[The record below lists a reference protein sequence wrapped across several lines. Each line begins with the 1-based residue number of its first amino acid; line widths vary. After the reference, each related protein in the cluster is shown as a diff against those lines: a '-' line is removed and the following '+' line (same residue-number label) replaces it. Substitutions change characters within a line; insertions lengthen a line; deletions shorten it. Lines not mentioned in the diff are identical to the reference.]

1 MSELPPSRSDTSF
14 SSDSRSA
21 NKEADYIERFCFFS
35 NHRVTQG
42 KVSSAKMAESGTVW
56 KSDYPRR
63 HIYFLGT
70 LGLLLGL
77 GIIVLEVSY

>member
-1 MSELPPSRSDTSF
+1 M
-14 SSDSRSA
+14 
-21 NKEADYIERFCFFS
+21 
-35 NHRVTQG
+35 
-42 KVSSAKMAESGTVW
+42 MAENGTVW

-77 GIIVLEVSY
+77 GIIVLEVTHQND